1 MELYYLSIPIIIG
14 IVVGGF
20 LGVYGINLND
30 SEIVTSA
37 KLIENGS
44 PIMGNPDA
52 KITILEWGDY
62 QCTFCY
68 KFHQNTLDTIKED
81 FIKTGK
87 VKIIFK
93 DFPLN
98 GPDSKLAAEAS
109 YCAQDQEKY
118 WQYHDELYK
127 NWGGERT
134 GWITRESLSKFA
146 ETVDLDLGKFN
157 KCLDDH
163 KYENKVNSLYKFGK
177 EIGIGATPSFLV
189 FNDQKMIKIRGNQP
203 LEIFLK
209 TFDELRFVNEMLN
222 QYGLISEDKDK
233 Q

>member
-1 MELYYLSIPIIIG
+1 MKLYYLAIPIMIG
-14 IVVGGF
+14 VLVGGV
-20 LGVYGINLND
+20 LSEYGVNSNN
-30 SEIVTSA
+30 SEKLTST

-44 PIMGNPDA
+44 PFMGNINAP
-52 KITILEWGDY
+52 ITIVEWGDY

-68 KFHQNTLDTIKED
+68 KFHQNTLNIINEN

-87 VKIIFK
+87 IKIIFK

-98 GPDSKLAAEAS
+98 GVDSKLAAEAS

-118 WQYHDELYK
+118 WKYHDELFK

-134 GWITRESLSKFA
+134 GWITRESLDKFA
-146 ETVDLDLGKFN
+146 ETVDLDLKKFN

-163 KYENKVNSLYKFGK
+163 KYENKVDLLYEFGK
-177 EIGIGATPSFLV
+177 EIGIDATPSFLV

-203 LEIFLK
+203 LEVFLK
-209 TFDELRFVNEMLN
+209 TFDEL
-222 QYGLISEDKDK
+222 
-233 Q
+233 

>member
-1 MELYYLSIPIIIG
+1 MKLYYLAIPIMIG
-14 IVVGGF
+14 VLVGGV
-20 LGVYGINLND
+20 LSEYGVD
-30 SEIVTSA
+30 SNNSEKLTST

-44 PIMGNPDA
+44 PFMGNINAP
-52 KITILEWGDY
+52 ITIVEWGDY

-68 KFHQNTLDTIKED
+68 KFHQNTLNIINED

-87 VKIIFK
+87 IKIIFK

-98 GPDSKLAAEAS
+98 GVDSKLAAEAS

-118 WQYHDELYK
+118 WKYHDELFK

-134 GWITRESLSKFA
+134 GWITRESLDKFA
-146 ETVDLDLGKFN
+146 ETVDLDLKKFN

-163 KYENKVNSLYKFGK
+163 KYENKVELLYEFGK
-177 EIGIGATPSFLV
+177 EIGIDATPSFLV

-203 LEIFLK
+203 LEVFLK
-209 TFDELRFVNEMLN
+209 TFDEF
-222 QYGLISEDKDK
+222 
-233 Q
+233 

>member
-1 MELYYLSIPIIIG
+1 MKLYYLSIPIIIG
-14 IVVGGF
+14 IIIGGILSGF
-20 LGVYGINLND
+20 VIDSND
-30 SEIVTSA
+30 SKKITSS
-37 KLIENGS
+37 KLVENGS
-44 PIMGNPDA
+44 PILGSHNAP
-52 KITILEWGDY
+52 ITILEWGDY

-68 KFHQNTLDTIKED
+68 KFHQNTLDIINED

-98 GPDSKLAAEAS
+98 GFDSKLAAEAS

-118 WQYHDELYK
+118 WKYHDELYK

-134 GWITRESLSKFA
+134 GWITRESLAKFA
-146 ETVDLDLGKFN
+146 ETVNLDVEKFN

-163 KYENKVNSLYKFGK
+163 KYENKVDLLYAFGK
-177 EIGIGATPSFLV
+177 EIGIDATPSFLV

-203 LEIFLK
+203 LEVFLK
-209 TFDELRFVNEMLN
+209 TFDEF
-222 QYGLISEDKDK
+222 
-233 Q
+233 

>member
-1 MELYYLSIPIIIG
+1 MKLYYLSIPIIIG
-14 IVVGGF
+14 IIVGGF
-20 LGVYGINLND
+20 LGTYAMD
-30 SEIVTSA
+30 SNKVTST

-44 PIMGNPDA
+44 PIMGNPNA
-52 KITILEWGDY
+52 SITILEWGDY

-68 KFHQNTLDTIKED
+68 KFHQNTLDIINED

-118 WQYHDELYK
+118 WKYHDELYK

-134 GWITRESLSKFA
+134 GWITRDTLTKFA
-146 ETVDLDLGKFN
+146 ELINLDIIEFN

-163 KYENKVNSLYKFGK
+163 KYKNKVDSLYAFGK
-177 EIGIGATPSFLV
+177 EIGIDATPSFLV
-189 FNDQKMIKIRGNQP
+189 FNDQKMIKIIGNQP
-203 LEIFLK
+203 LEVFLK
-209 TFDELRFVNEMLN
+209 TFDEL
-222 QYGLISEDKDK
+222 
-233 Q
+233 

>member
-1 MELYYLSIPIIIG
+1 MKLYYLAIPIMIG
-14 IVVGGF
+14 VLVGGV
-20 LGVYGINLND
+20 LSEYGVNSNN
-30 SEIVTSA
+30 SEKLTST

-44 PIMGNPDA
+44 PFMGNINAP
-52 KITILEWGDY
+52 ITIVEWGDY

-68 KFHQNTLDTIKED
+68 KFHQNTLDIINED

-98 GPDSKLAAEAS
+98 GFDSKLAAEAS

-118 WQYHDELYK
+118 WKYHDELFK

-134 GWITRESLSKFA
+134 GWITRESLDKFA
-146 ETVDLDLGKFN
+146 ETVDLDLKKFN

-163 KYENKVNSLYKFGK
+163 KYENKVDLLYEFGK
-177 EIGIGATPSFLV
+177 EIGIDATPSFLV

-203 LEIFLK
+203 LEVFLK
-209 TFDELRFVNEMLN
+209 TFDEL
-222 QYGLISEDKDK
+222 
-233 Q
+233 

>member
-1 MELYYLSIPIIIG
+1 MKLYYLAIPILIG
-14 IVVGGF
+14 VLVGGVLSEF
-20 LGVYGINLND
+20 VIDSND
-30 SEIVTSA
+30 SK
-37 KLIENGS
+37 KLTFSKLVENGS
-44 PIMGNPDA
+44 PVMGNINAP
-52 KITILEWGDY
+52 ITILEWGDY

-68 KFHQNTLDTIKED
+68 KFHQNTLDIINED

-146 ETVDLDLGKFN
+146 ETVDLDIEKFN

-163 KYENKVNSLYKFGK
+163 KYENKVDLLYAFGK
-177 EIGIGATPSFLV
+177 EIGIDATPSFLV
-189 FNDQKMIKIRGNQP
+189 FNDEKIIKIRGNQP
-203 LEIFLK
+203 LEVFLK
-209 TFDELRFVNEMLN
+209 TFDEF
-222 QYGLISEDKDK
+222 
-233 Q
+233 

>member
-1 MELYYLSIPIIIG
+1 MKLYYLVIPIMIG
-14 IVVGGF
+14 VLVGGV
-20 LGVYGINLND
+20 LSEYGVNSIN
-30 SEIVTSA
+30 SEKLTST

-44 PIMGNPDA
+44 PVMGNINAP
-52 KITILEWGDY
+52 ITIVEWGDY

-68 KFHQNTLDTIKED
+68 KFHQNTLNIINED

-87 VKIIFK
+87 IKIIFK

-98 GPDSKLAAEAS
+98 GVDSKLAAEAS

-118 WQYHDELYK
+118 WKYHDELFK

-134 GWITRESLSKFA
+134 GWITRESLDKFA
-146 ETVDLDLGKFN
+146 ETVDLDLKKFN

-163 KYENKVNSLYKFGK
+163 KYENKVDLLYEFGK
-177 EIGIGATPSFLV
+177 EIGIDATPSFLV

-203 LEIFLK
+203 LEVFLK
-209 TFDELRFVNEMLN
+209 TFDEF
-222 QYGLISEDKDK
+222 
-233 Q
+233 